1 MDYSRITNGH
11 NDDNIQSESADCLL
25 SLWVLFKKHTCICF
39 IQTKLYEN
47 LLPRRQWL
55 VIQKCL
61 YCLRIVYKAKWA
73 IGDEDPY
80 FGFKFICW
88 ENRSRYE
95 LYYTYEGGQRIEYDS
110 GCQMQSMWFYFSF
123 YNSDRPIGIW
133 QNSNT

>member
-1 MDYSRITNGH
+1 MR
-11 NDDNIQSESADCLL
+11 
-25 SLWVLFKKHTCICF
+25 F

-47 LLPRRQWL
+47 LLSRRQWL

-61 YCLRIVYKAKWA
+61 RIVYKPKWS
-73 IGDEDPY
+73 IEDEDPY

-110 GCQMQSMWFYFSF
+110 GCQMQSICSSIFPTIIQIDELEYGKTAILDDRTEMCPKCGKKSTYSSGDYWFQS
-123 YNSDRPIGIW
+123 
-133 QNSNT
+133 